1 MYHGW
6 NGADPTYCYRSMS
19 ETPAPNLA
27 TQAVDRSR
35 IASGWPMLL
44 AAAAWAVG
52 LPLLPQLAGSR
63 VTGTATATLVGFA
76 VLAALTAGVALLR
89 MPSDPVTAPFVGLA
103 ATVATLLALA
113 PLDRLAQGGALISFL
128 LVAPWRYALTPLVVH
143 FTLEV
148 GWPHRRP
155 RWAGWILGWYA
166 VVVGMLVVVVVG
178 LVMDEAALV
187 DAVDHTF
194 RANVLE
200 PAGGATA
207 VIGALLA
214 LATPVRG
221 RVLRRALAWTT
232 AAIIIG
238 FGPLLLSGYG
248 YLPALAQSL
257 DGAVTPVRLALFAL
271 PVLGL
276 IAVLSLPFR
285 DAVARDLL
293 AHRLA
298 AGLLEGTDL
307 SGGLRQIAIV
317 LHETFN
323 TRGVAVRII
332 EPDTVATIGEIAP
345 QALRGPIAT
354 EMEAG
359 DEHQELVAPI
369 GRAGNP
375 FGEVR
380 LEGRF
385 AGAFGPTERDWLA
398 ALLLPISVA
407 LRARRREIANE
418 QRNQELASHLAS
430 TLGALA
436 TAAHGLPLAPTDAGM
451 AVPPAVDAREV
462 LAQMSDGVTGIARY
476 GEGLAT
482 SADEARSRARSASDS
497 VARGLDALNA
507 LSAEVARLSRYG
519 EEIAAS
525 NDTVS
530 GVAFRTNLVANNA
543 ALEATRAGAAGRT
556 FGVLAE
562 EVRRL
567 ADTTAATSAA
577 IGERTAALA
586 TEVAKVGT
594 MLDGTRQAL
603 AAAIREAEAG
613 EAAAQRLNDAAVELE
628 DTARS
633 LRPVVAEANAVAK
646 RRTAR
651 DQHLTATM
659 ERFLIERAA
668 LGRALTLHRDA
679 LDRLATTLAQ
689 LARTD

>member
-1 MYHGW
+1 
-6 NGADPTYCYRSMS
+6 MS
-19 ETPAPNLA
+19 ETPASDLA
-27 TQAVDRSR
+27 AQAVDRSR
-35 IASGWPMLL
+35 ITSGWPMLL
-44 AAAAWAVG
+44 ATAVWAIG
-52 LPLLPQLAGSR
+52 LPLAPQLATSR
-63 VTGTATATLVGFA
+63 VTGTAIAILVGFA

-103 ATVATLLALA
+103 AVVGTLLALA
-113 PLDRLAQGGALISFL
+113 PLDRPAQGGTLIGFL

-166 VVVGMLVVVVVG
+166 IEVG
-178 LVMDEAALV
+178 LLIVVAVGLGMDESVLV

-194 RANVLE
+194 RANILE
-200 PAGGATA
+200 PAGAATA
-207 VIGALLA
+207 LIAALLA

-221 RVLRRALAWTT
+221 RVLRSALVWAT
-232 AAIIIG
+232 AAVAIG
-238 FGPLLLSGYG
+238 WAPLLLAEH
-248 YLPALAQSL
+248 LPVLGQSI
-257 DGAVTPVRLALFAL
+257 DGAVTPARLALVAL
-271 PVLGL
+271 PVFAL

-307 SGGLRQIAIV
+307 SGGLRQIAIA
-317 LHETFN
+317 LHDTFDA
-323 TRGVAVRII
+323 RGVAVRIT

-345 QALRGPIAT
+345 QALHGPIAPR
-354 EMEAG
+354 MESG
-359 DEHQELVAPI
+359 DDHQELVAPI
-369 GRAGNP
+369 GRTGSP
-375 FGEVR
+375 LGEVR
-380 LEGRF
+380 LEARF

-398 ALLLPISVA
+398 ALLLPISAV
-407 LRARRREIANE
+407 LRSRRREIANE
-418 QRNQELASHLAS
+418 QRNEALAVHLAS
-430 TLGALA
+430 TLGTLA
-436 TAAHGLPLAPTDAGM
+436 AAARDLPLVPTDAGM
-451 AVPPAVDAREV
+451 AIPPPVDAREV
-462 LAQMSDGVTGIARY
+462 LGQMSDGVTGIARN

-482 SADEARSRARSASDS
+482 AADEARHRTRGASDS
-497 VARGLDALNA
+497 VARGLDALSA
-507 LSAEVARLSRYG
+507 LSVEVARLSRYG

-586 TEVAKVGT
+586 TEIVKVGAT
-594 MLDGTRQAL
+594 LEGTRQAL
-603 AAAIREAEAG
+603 ATAIHESEAG
-613 EAAAQRLNDAAVELE
+613 EATAQRLNDAAVELE

-651 DQHLTATM
+651 DEHLTATM
-659 ERFLIERAA
+659 ERFLVERAT

-679 LDRLATTLAQ
+679 MDRLAATLAQ

>member
-1 MYHGW
+1 
-6 NGADPTYCYRSMS
+6 
-19 ETPAPNLA
+19 
-27 TQAVDRSR
+27 
-35 IASGWPMLL
+35 MLL
-44 AAAAWAVG
+44 AVAAWAVG
-52 LPLLPQLAGSR
+52 LPLLPQLATSR

-76 VLAALTAGVALLR
+76 VLAVLTAGVALLR
-89 MPSDPVTAPFVGLA
+89 MPADPVTAPFVGLA
-103 ATVATLLALA
+103 ATVATLLALG
-113 PLDRLAQGGALISFL
+113 PLDRPAASGALISFL

-143 FTLEV
+143 FALEV

-166 VVVGMLVVVVVG
+166 LEVGMLVVVAVG
-178 LVMDEAALV
+178 LVIDEGALV
-187 DAVDHTF
+187 DAVDRTF
-194 RANVLE
+194 RASVLE
-200 PAGGATA
+200 PAGAATA
-207 VIGALLA
+207 VIGTLLA

-221 RVLRRALAWTT
+221 RVLQRALAWT
-232 AAIIIG
+232 AAAVAIG
-238 FGPLLLSGYG
+238 LAPLLLAP
-248 YLPALAQSL
+248 YLPVLARSL
-257 DGAVTPVRLALFAL
+257 DGAVTPARLALFVV
-271 PVLGL
+271 PVFGL

-285 DAVARDLL
+285 DAAARDLL

-307 SGGLRQIAIV
+307 AGGLRQIAV
-317 LHETFN
+317 ALHETFN
-323 TRGVAVRII
+323 TRGVVVRVT
-332 EPDTVATIGEIAP
+332 EPDTVATIGEVAP
-345 QALRGPIAT
+345 QVLRGPIVP
-354 EMEAG
+354 EMETG
-359 DEHQELVAPI
+359 DEQQELVAPI

-375 FGEVR
+375 LGEVR

-398 ALLLPISVA
+398 ALLLPIAGA
-407 LRARRREIANE
+407 LRARRREIATN
-418 QRNQELASHLAS
+418 QRNDALASHLAS
-430 TLGALA
+430 TIGALA
-436 TAAHGLPLAPTDAGM
+436 SAAHALPLAPTDGGM
-451 AVPPAVDAREV
+451 AVPPPVDAREV

-482 SADEARSRARSASDS
+482 SAGEARNRARGASDS
-497 VARGLDALNA
+497 VARGLDALSA

-543 ALEATRAGAAGRT
+543 ALEAIRAGAAGRT

-577 IGERTAALA
+577 IGEQTAALA
-586 TEVAKVGT
+586 TEVANVGT
-594 MLDGTRQAL
+594 TLDGTRQAL

-659 ERFLIERAA
+659 ERFLNERAA
-668 LGRALTLHRDA
+668 LSRALTLHRDA
-679 LDRLATTLAQ
+679 MDRLATTLAQ
-689 LARTD
+689 LARSN

>member
-1 MYHGW
+1 
-6 NGADPTYCYRSMS
+6 
-19 ETPAPNLA
+19 
-27 TQAVDRSR
+27 
-35 IASGWPMLL
+35 MLL
-44 AAAAWAVG
+44 AAAVWLVG
-52 LPLLPQLAGSR
+52 LPLLPQLAGGA

-76 VLAALTAGVALLR
+76 VLAALTAGVALFR

-103 ATVATLLALA
+103 ATVGTLLALA
-113 PLDRLAQGGALISFL
+113 PLDRPAQGGALVGFL

-143 FTLEV
+143 FTLEI

-155 RWAGWILGWYA
+155 RWGGWILGWYA
-166 VVVGMLVVVVVG
+166 VEVGMLLVMAIG
-178 LVMDEAALV
+178 LVMDEGALI

-194 RANVLE
+194 RAKILE
-200 PAGGATA
+200 PAGAATA

-214 LATPVRG
+214 LATPMRG
-221 RVLRRALAWTT
+221 RALRRALAWTT
-232 AAIIIG
+232 AAVVIG
-238 FGPLLLSGYG
+238 LAPLLLSGT
-248 YLPALAQSL
+248 LPVLARSL
-257 DGAVTPVRLALFAL
+257 DGAATPARLALFAL
-271 PVLGL
+271 PAFGL
-276 IAVLSLPFR
+276 VALLSLPFR
-285 DAVARDLL
+285 DPIARDLL
-293 AHRLA
+293 AHRIA
-298 AGLLEGTDL
+298 TGLLEDTDL
-307 SGGLRQIAIV
+307 AGGLHQIAIA

-323 TRGVAVRII
+323 TRGVAVRIT
-332 EPDTVATIGEIAP
+332 EPDTVVTTGEVSQ
-345 QALRGPIAT
+345 QALRGPIVPA
-354 EMEAG
+354 METG

-369 GRAGNP
+369 GRASNP
-375 FGEVR
+375 LGEVR

-385 AGAFGPTERDWLA
+385 AGAFGPTERDWIA
-398 ALLLPISVA
+398 ALLQPISVA

-418 QRNQELASHLAS
+418 QRGDALAEHLAT
-430 TLGALA
+430 TLSALA
-436 TAAHGLPLAPTDAGM
+436 TAAHELPLAPADAGM
-451 AVPPAVDAREV
+451 AVPPPVDAREV

-482 SADEARSRARSASDS
+482 SADDARARARGASDA
-497 VARGLDALNA
+497 VARGLDALSA
-507 LSAEVARLSRYG
+507 LSIEVSRLSRYG

-577 IGERTAALA
+577 IGERTTALA
-586 TEVAKVGT
+586 AEVIRVGAT
-594 MLDGTRQAL
+594 LDGTRQAL

-613 EAAAQRLNDAAVELE
+613 EAAAQRLNDAAGELE
-628 DTARS
+628 DAARS

-659 ERFLIERAA
+659 ERFLVERTA
-668 LGRALTLHRDA
+668 LSRALTLHRDA
-679 LDRLATTLAQ
+679 MDRLATTLAT
-689 LARTD
+689 LIRAS

>member
-1 MYHGW
+1 M
-6 NGADPTYCYRSMS
+6 
-19 ETPAPNLA
+19 LVA
-27 TQAVDRSR
+27 TAV
-35 IASGWPMLL
+35 
-44 AAAAWAVG
+44 WAVG
-52 LPLLPQLAGSR
+52 LPLAPQLAGSR
-63 VTGTATATLVGFA
+63 VTGTATGILVGFA
-76 VLAALTAGVALLR
+76 LLAALTAGVALLR

-103 ATVATLLALA
+103 ATVGTLLALA
-113 PLDRLAQGGALISFL
+113 PLDRPADGGALISFL

-166 VVVGMLVVVVVG
+166 IEVGMLVVVAVG
-178 LVMDEAALV
+178 MALDEGVLVN
-187 DAVDHTF
+187 AVDHTF
-194 RANVLE
+194 RANILE
-200 PAGGATA
+200 PAGAATA
-207 VIGALLA
+207 LIGALLA

-221 RVLRRALAWTT
+221 RVLRGALGWTT
-232 AAIIIG
+232 AAVAIG
-238 FGPLLLSGYG
+238 LAPLLLSE
-248 YLPALAQSL
+248 YLPAIGQSI
-257 DGAVTPVRLALFAL
+257 DGAVTPARLALVAL
-271 PVLGL
+271 PVFAL

-285 DAVARDLL
+285 DAAARDLL

-307 SGGLRQIAIV
+307 SGGLRQIAIA

-323 TRGVAVRII
+323 ARGVAVRIT
-332 EPDTVATIGEIAP
+332 EPEIVATIGEIAP
-345 QALRGPIAT
+345 QGLRGPIAP

-375 FGEVR
+375 LGDVR

-398 ALLLPISVA
+398 ALLLPISAV
-407 LRARRREIANE
+407 LRSRRRELVHE
-418 QRNQELASHLAS
+418 RRNVALASHLAS
-430 TLGALA
+430 TLGAV
-436 TAAHGLPLAPTDAGM
+436 AAAARDLPLAQTDAGM
-451 AVPPAVDAREV
+451 AIPPPVDAREV
-462 LAQMSDGVTGIARY
+462 LAQMSDGVTGIARN

-482 SADEARSRARSASDS
+482 AADEVRHRARGASDS
-497 VARGLDALNA
+497 VARGLDALSA

-586 TEVAKVGT
+586 AEVAKVGT
-594 MLDGTRQAL
+594 TLDGTRQAL
-603 AAAIREAEAG
+603 AAAIRETEAG
-613 EAAAQRLNDAAVELE
+613 EAAAQRLNDAAAELE

-651 DQHLTATM
+651 DEHLTATM
-659 ERFLIERAA
+659 ERFLVERAGLA
-668 LGRALTLHRDA
+668 RALTLHRDA
-679 LDRLATTLAQ
+679 MERLATTLGQ
-689 LARTD
+689 LAGTD